1 MSLIQPLIGSNL
13 VGAGAASFD
22 STLIGNS
29 VWLDGAADFFSKS
42 SFAGHASKKVI
53 SVWVQRTGFSS
64 FGLIRGTNSTGDRV
78 GFGDN
83 VSNNQVY
90 VVVNGKNLYSN
101 RIFRDIGWYHYL
113 ISFDLTQSTASDKVK
128 VYINGV
134 DLDTSGGWQTD
145 ERSTMSSSF
154 ATFDSS
160 SVAQQIGRDGSGAMY
175 LKAYLAQYCELDGQS
190 IQSGDVATT
199 DFYGTYTFGTNGSQI
214 IPKANSA
221 IAALATTAGSN
232 SFCLDFAD
240 SSDLGNDISTN
251 NNDFTPTSMSS
262 ANQSSNSPSKTYP
275 ILNVLDP
282 TTATAANGN
291 RDFAGPSAD
300 NKAAMRTTI
309 GIPDNSGKFYWEY
322 FLTGGSNN
330 AFIIGI
336 AGDGSANGGYDDW
349 MSDITPSVGV
359 YTESSSKVLYENGSA
374 TSSTVFGSSPTGG
387 DVIGVAYDS
396 DSRKVWFALN
406 NTYSGSGDPAA
417 GSGETATLSGS
428 GAAFPTVSARGSSDT
443 LTLRFDSGD
452 FTYSAPTG
460 FNDLN
465 TANLT
470 APTHQGIDHF
480 NTVLYT
486 GNGTAIGSGGKAVTG
501 TGFQPDWVW
510 IKNRD
515 ATDSH
520 AFYDVVRGT
529 TKQIESDTTVAES
542 TESEGLTTFGSD
554 GFTVG
559 NLAQVSTSSEDYVAW
574 QWLASN
580 STATNTDGSVNT
592 TVSASSVGH
601 FSVVKGTTGSSGATF
616 GHGLGAAPELIL
628 NKRLG
633 AGGWLVYSKDAG
645 SNNYLQLNATAAAQA
660 NSTVFG
666 SDATSTVFTL
676 GSFFSSVECINYCF
690 RSVPGVC
697 AVGSY
702 EGNAS
707 SDGTYV
713 SLGFKPAFVLFK
725 SVDSTSDWQI
735 FDKSRNGFNVRNNE
749 LEANDTA
756 VEDTSTN
763 FLDLLSDG
771 FKLRIGSD
779 PNVSETF
786 LYLAMAEIAGGG
798 TAPPIYGR

>member
-1 MSLIQPLIGSNL
+1 M
-13 VGAGAASFD
+13 
-22 STLIGNS
+22 
-29 VWLDGAADFFSKS
+29 
-42 SFAGHASKKVI
+42 
-53 SVWVQRTGFSS
+53 
-64 FGLIRGTNSTGDRV
+64 
-78 GFGDN
+78 
-83 VSNNQVY
+83 
-90 VVVNGKNLYSN
+90 
-101 RIFRDIGWYHYL
+101 
-113 ISFDLTQSTASDKVK
+113 
-128 VYINGV
+128 
-134 DLDTSGGWQTD
+134 
-145 ERSTMSSSF
+145 
-154 ATFDSS
+154 
-160 SVAQQIGRDGSGAMY
+160 
-175 LKAYLAQYCELDGQS
+175 
-190 IQSGDVATT
+190 
-199 DFYGTYTFGTNGSQI
+199 
-214 IPKANSA
+214 
-221 IAALATTAGSN
+221 
-232 SFCLDFAD
+232 
-240 SSDLGNDISTN
+240 
-251 NNDFTPTSMSS
+251 
-262 ANQSSNSPSKTYP
+262 
-275 ILNVLDP
+275 
-282 TTATAANGN
+282 
-291 RDFAGPSAD
+291 
-300 NKAAMRTTI
+300 
-309 GIPDNSGKFYWEY
+309 
-322 FLTGGSNN
+322 
-330 AFIIGI
+330 
-336 AGDGSANGGYDDW
+336 
-349 MSDITPSVGV
+349 
-359 YTESSSKVLYENGSA
+359 
-374 TSSTVFGSSPTGG
+374 
-387 DVIGVAYDS
+387 
-396 DSRKVWFALN
+396 
-406 NTYSGSGDPAA
+406 
-417 GSGETATLSGS
+417 
-428 GAAFPTVSARGSSDT
+428 
-443 LTLRFDSGD
+443 
-452 FTYSAPTG
+452 
-460 FNDLN
+460 
-465 TANLT
+465 
-470 APTHQGIDHF
+470 
-480 NTVLYT
+480 
-486 GNGTAIGSGGKAVTG
+486 TG